1 MEWSVGKTTLDEV
14 FLRIVE
20 KHQGVNTN
28 RIADAHKK
36 LKDQDSSPKPLVL
49 EPVKEDPEKEEK
61 KFAI

>member
-49 EPVKEDPEKEEK
+49 EPVKDGDK
-61 KFAI
+61 I